1 MKKYSYSI
9 SEIYSEKELN
19 EKFDLI
25 TLYKNN
31 KLGLIEMLK
40 KYGII
45 STLESDQITLK
56 IRRNYNYASLPL
68 VSSKYYDEHDL
79 LVSKIK
85 LSEED
90 QKILSFEG
98 EIYENLDFSKTD
110 FNTFLNDNNYDNTID
125 EDVICCLHF
134 KGFEW
139 NLEKLK
145 NYKNMV
151 EMTSLNEQAKT
162 LGINNNMDSKNNE
175 RLNKLLEQQKQKC
188 IEKKELYIYKTKNT
202 FVLYYNAPYI
212 YDSKLQTFTED
223 EIEIIIERIND
234 LLKLNMHSEE
244 DRFLM
249 YVVASLRQYQ
259 INLKNRGFKKEK
271 MIDDETLKIIE
282 NCVLSNNKDNK
293 NMFLKLKIVSDQ
305 PIVNSMEK
313 ENILLKK

>member
-31 KLGLIEMLK
+31 KLGLIEMLR

-45 STLESDQITLK
+45 STLDSDQITLK
-56 IRRNYNYASLPL
+56 IRRNYNYTGLPL

-110 FNTFLNDNNYDNTID
+110 FNTFLTDNNYDNTID

-134 KGFEW
+134 KGLEW

-151 EMTSLNEQAKT
+151 EMSSVNEQAKT
-162 LGINNNMDSKNNE
+162 LGTNNNMNSKNNE

-188 IEKKELYIYKTKNT
+188 IDKKELYIYKTKNT

-212 YDSKLQTFTED
+212 YDSKLQTFTEE

-259 INLKNRGFKKEK
+259 INLKNRGYKKEK

-282 NCVLSNNKDNK
+282 DCVLSNNKDDK
-293 NMFLKLKIVSDQ
+293 NIFLKLKIVSDQ